1 MSKFLIAQIIFFSF
15 VPFFFCLLYTDIP
28 TAATAQRGSYLRT
41 TVDFVSPVLQSH
53 LSEAQ
58 IRLHYS
64 TA

>member
-15 VPFFFCLLYTDIP
+15 LPFFCLLYTDIP
-28 TAATAQRGSYLRT
+28 IVATAQRGSYLRT